1 MVLILGVNY
10 LPYIT
15 IWFWSNF
22 FILLSRLYGV
32 TKTIR
37 IIKRIVRMMPLESLS
52 LDTLSDKIDLLHQ
65 RMPFLLLAKK
75 QKCLIRGF
83 LLFFY
88 GKRLGLDIWLRFG
101 CQWEGD
107 QLKTHCWILES
118 GVVRY
123 EVDEVIKEYETL
135 FDYT

>member
-1 MVLILGVNY
+1 MVLVLGGNY
-10 LPYIT
+10 LSYFA
-15 IWFWSNF
+15 IWFWSNL
-22 FILLSRLYGV
+22 FILLSRLCGV

-37 IIKRIVRMMPLESLS
+37 IMKRIVRMMPHQSLS
-52 LDTLSDKIDLLHQ
+52 LDTLSDKMDWLYRH
-65 RMPFLLLAKK
+65 MPLIFLARK

-88 GKRLGLDIWLRFG
+88 GKRMGLDICLRFG
-101 CQWEGD
+101 CQWEEG
-107 QLKTHCWILES
+107 QLKTHCWIVEG

-123 EVDEVIKEYETL
+123 EIDSVIDEYETL